1 MRAVATTFCMWVAA
15 ITLAVSVGGNLFQAV
30 VVDPVWSGSPPESLR
45 TFAKTP
51 YFGRLKTFHTNP
63 LFLVGLAFLLATPAF
78 AWNQPTLRSW
88 LLIAAGLYL
97 VVILSTLLYFYP
109 LNDALL
115 VRGGEGLDTA
125 TVVAMTRR
133 WVVADRIRYIF
144 RLASFLCLLRAMT
157 VSGAAK

>member
-1 MRAVATTFCMWVAA
+1 MRTAATTFCVWVAA

-51 YFGRLKTFHTNP
+51 YFERLKTFHTNP
-63 LFLVGLAFLLATPAF
+63 LFLVGLACLLAAPVL
-78 AWNQPTLRSW
+78 AWNQPSLRNW
-88 LLIAAGLYL
+88 LLMAAVLYL
-97 VVILSTLLYFYP
+97 VVILGTLLYFYP
-109 LNDALL
+109 LNDVLL
-115 VRGGEGLDTA
+115 ARGGGGLDTA

-133 WVVADRIRYIF
+133 WVVADRIRYLF

-157 VSGAAK
+157 IHGIAK